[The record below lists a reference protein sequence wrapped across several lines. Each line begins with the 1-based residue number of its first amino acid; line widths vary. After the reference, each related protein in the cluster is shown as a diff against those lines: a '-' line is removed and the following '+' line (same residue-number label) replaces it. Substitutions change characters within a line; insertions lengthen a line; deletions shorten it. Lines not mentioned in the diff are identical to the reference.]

1 LTVVTGTASSDITA
15 ITLTTEFP
23 LSTSLSSSSSGSP
36 GLSLGAKIA
45 IGVAVPI
52 VVIAMLVRVC
62 IKWCRKRYRCST
74 RQLLT
79 SNPEL
84 SIRGYPKESVVAPI
98 VSLLSS
104 QGTRFQGTEAELD
117 YNLMAYIP
125 FRSPSAASPYAEKA
139 QEIGAGKE
147 DDDDLGEMRKELD

>member
-1 LTVVTGTASSDITA
+1 
-15 ITLTTEFP
+15 
-23 LSTSLSSSSSGSP
+23 
-36 GLSLGAKIA
+36 
-45 IGVAVPI
+45 
-52 VVIAMLVRVC
+52 M
-62 IKWCRKRYRCST
+62 
-74 RQLLT
+74 
-79 SNPEL
+79 
-84 SIRGYPKESVVAPI
+84 VAPI

-147 DDDDLGEMRKELD
+147 DDDDLRGMRKELDEIEPECNRILRLQGLAKRENVIRRKIAQGGNATQVG